1 MREFWRRE
9 KRRPRGRLML
19 EALLEPVEA
28 CAHGTASLP
37 PAPSE
42 RLAGGPDPRVLDVLR
57 RIPEMDC
64 LFTGGVVA
72 SWHASFG
79 SLHSRRW
86 HRVAYDKP
94 LLITPLD
101 DLGDSSGR
109 TLVVQGRDLSL
120 SGFSFC
126 HAQPLASRRVIVQ
139 FHDEAT
145 STVEGLL
152 ALLRWCRFRR
162 DGSYQSG
169 GQFVRAI
176 ALDGMFS
183 PAESESDGAPA
194 AIVES
199 DPVEAVAVEA
209 LAVESEAIELTPA
222 F

>member
-1 MREFWRRE
+1 
-9 KRRPRGRLML
+9 
-19 EALLEPVEA
+19 
-28 CAHGTASLP
+28 
-37 PAPSE
+37 
-42 RLAGGPDPRVLDVLR
+42 VLDVLQ

-101 DLGDSSGR
+101 DLGDGAAGR
-109 TLVVQGRDLSL
+109 TFVAQGRDLSL

-126 HAQPLASRRVIVQ
+126 HAQPLASRKVIVQ
-139 FHDEAT
+139 FRDEAT

-176 ALDGMFS
+176 ALDGIFS
-183 PAESESDGAPA
+183 SAESETDVDPA
-194 AIVES
+194 AAAEP
-199 DPVEAVAVEA
+199 D
-209 LAVESEAIELTPA
+209 AVESASIELTPA

>member
-1 MREFWRRE
+1 
-9 KRRPRGRLML
+9 ML

-28 CAHGTASLP
+28 CAHSTASLP
-37 PAPSE
+37 SAPPE
-42 RLAGGPDPRVLDVLR
+42 RMASMPDPRVLDVLQ

-101 DLGDSSGR
+101 DLGDGAAGR
-109 TLVVQGRDLSL
+109 TLVAQGRDLSL

-126 HAQPLASRRVIVQ
+126 HTQPLASRKVIVQ
-139 FHDEAT
+139 FRDEAT

-162 DGSYQSG
+162 DGVYQSG

-176 ALDGMFS
+176 ALDGIFS
-183 PAESESDGAPA
+183 PAESECDGVPA
-194 AIVES
+194 AT
-199 DPVEAVAVEA
+199 
-209 LAVESEAIELTPA
+209 VESEAVEESAVESAAIELTQA

>member
-1 MREFWRRE
+1 
-9 KRRPRGRLML
+9 ML

-28 CAHGTASLP
+28 CAHATASLP
-37 PAPSE
+37 SAPSE
-42 RLAGGPDPRVLDVLR
+42 RTAAVPDPRVLDVLQ

-101 DLGDSSGR
+101 DLGDGAAGR
-109 TLVVQGRDLSL
+109 TFVAQGRDLSL

-126 HAQPLASRRVIVQ
+126 HAQPLASRKVIVQ
-139 FHDEAT
+139 FRDEAT

-176 ALDGMFS
+176 ALDGIFS
-183 PAESESDGAPA
+183 SAESETDVDPA
-194 AIVES
+194 AAAEPDAVVETG
-199 DPVEAVAVEA
+199 
-209 LAVESEAIELTPA
+209 AIELTPA

>member
-1 MREFWRRE
+1 
-9 KRRPRGRLML
+9 ML
-19 EALLEPVEA
+19 EALLEPAEA
-28 CAHGTASLP
+28 CAHATASL

-42 RLAGGPDPRVLDVLR
+42 RMAGMPDPCVLDVLR
-57 RIPEMDC
+57 RIPEMEC

-72 SWHASFG
+72 SWHSSFG

-94 LLITPLD
+94 LLLTPLD
-101 DLGDSSGR
+101 DLGDGARSK
-109 TLVVQGRDLSL
+109 LVVQGRDLSL

-126 HAQPLASRRVIVQ
+126 HAEPLASRRVIVQ
-139 FHDEAT
+139 FRDEVT

-169 GQFVRAI
+169 GQFVRAV
-176 ALDGMFS
+176 ALDGIFL

-194 AIVES
+194 AVES
-199 DPVEAVAVEA
+199 GRLEAVAVESA
-209 LAVESEAIELTPA
+209 AVESAPIELTPA